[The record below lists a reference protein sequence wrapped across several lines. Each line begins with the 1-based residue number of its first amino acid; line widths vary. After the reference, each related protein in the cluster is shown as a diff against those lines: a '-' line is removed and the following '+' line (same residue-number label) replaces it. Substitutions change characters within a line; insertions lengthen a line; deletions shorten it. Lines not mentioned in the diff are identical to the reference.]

1 MIPINM
7 SRPEQNIHRLSLP
20 LQLQSESDP
29 LPSLQGD
36 LAVLDFSLVHR
47 ADQQLG
53 LAGVDAFVHR
63 ESLLVIAKVE
73 NDQELGSLV
82 GLEIGKDLLV
92 LEVQDLEVSVSL
104 TNTGRIRNLCSMNSF
119 SLREHS
125 P

>member
-1 MIPINM
+1 M
-7 SRPEQNIHRLSLP
+7 SKPDQNVHQWCLP
-20 LQLQSESDP
+20 LKLQSESDS
-29 LPSLQGD
+29 LPSLQRD

-53 LAGVDAFVHR
+53 VAGVDAFVHR
-63 ESLLVIAKVE
+63 ERLLVIAKVE

-92 LEVQDLEVSVSL
+92 LEVQYLEVSVSL
-104 TNTGRIRNLCSMNSF
+104 TNTGRIRNLIFSMNSF
-119 SLREHS
+119 SSRDHS